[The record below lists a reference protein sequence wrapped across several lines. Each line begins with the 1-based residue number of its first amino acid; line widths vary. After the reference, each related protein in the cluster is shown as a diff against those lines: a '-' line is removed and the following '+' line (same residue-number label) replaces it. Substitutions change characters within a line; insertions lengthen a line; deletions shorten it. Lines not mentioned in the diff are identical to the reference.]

1 METNESKE
9 TTAILA
15 MGEKLAT
22 YEAEI
27 ARLTTRVQ
35 ELETIVANQRAMIK
49 ELQQSSLLLLL
60 LGKK

>member
-22 YEAEI
+22 YETEI
-27 ARLTTRVQ
+27 ARLTKRVQ
-35 ELETIVANQRAMIK
+35 ELETIVANQRAEIK

>member
-27 ARLTTRVQ
+27 VRLTTRVQ
-35 ELETIVANQRAMIK
+35 ELETIVTNQRAMIK
-49 ELQQSSLLLLL
+49 ELQ
-60 LGKK
+60 

>member
-1 METNESKE
+1 METLDQLNTK
-9 TTAILA
+9 AVIA

-35 ELETIVANQRAMIK
+35 ELETIVVNQRTMIK
-49 ELQQSSLLLLL
+49 ELQ
-60 LGKK
+60 

>member
-22 YEAEI
+22 YETEI
-27 ARLTTRVQ
+27 ARLTKRVT
-35 ELETIVANQRAMIK
+35 ELETVIANQRAMIN
-49 ELQQSSLLLLL
+49 ELQ
-60 LGKK
+60 